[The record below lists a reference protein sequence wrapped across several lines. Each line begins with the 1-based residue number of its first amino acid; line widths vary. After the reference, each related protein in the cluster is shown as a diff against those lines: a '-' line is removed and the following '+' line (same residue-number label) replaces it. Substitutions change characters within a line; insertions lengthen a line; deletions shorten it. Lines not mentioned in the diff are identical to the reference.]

1 LLEAGCYPKLAMGA
15 TGVEPAGNLPLVDPL
30 LDKEAGPSI
39 LCFSLHG
46 QALPSFFSVLAYD
59 C

>member
-1 LLEAGCYPKLAMGA
+1 MGA

-46 QALPSFFSVLAYD
+46 
-59 C
+59 